1 MNYIEELKDAIR
13 HIHGTE
19 STHIQSVPVTETH
32 AGRTVW
38 EGIVEIFELHG
49 HPKATHAYA
58 WTHETDD
65 PKKPKRHVAVLKI
78 PPVVSPETAV
88 RAAIVQGFRNAEA

>member
-1 MNYIEELKDAIR
+1 MNYIEELKGI
-13 HIHGTE
+13 IWQLHGTE
-19 STHIQSVPVTETH
+19 STHIQSVPVTERH
-32 AGRTVW
+32 GGKTVW

-58 WTHETDD
+58 WAHETGD
-65 PKKPKRHVAVLKI
+65 PEKPKRHVAVLKI

-88 RAAIVQGFRNAEA
+88 RAAIVQEFRDAEA

>member
-1 MNYIEELKDAIR
+1 MSHIEELKETIR
-13 HIHGTE
+13 RLHGTE
-19 STHIQSVPVTETH
+19 STHVQSVPVTEQH
-32 AGRTVW
+32 GGRTVW

-58 WTHETDD
+58 WAHETDD
-65 PKKPKRHVAVLKI
+65 PEKPKRHVTVLKI

-88 RAAIVQGFRNAEA
+88 RAAIIQEFRNAEA